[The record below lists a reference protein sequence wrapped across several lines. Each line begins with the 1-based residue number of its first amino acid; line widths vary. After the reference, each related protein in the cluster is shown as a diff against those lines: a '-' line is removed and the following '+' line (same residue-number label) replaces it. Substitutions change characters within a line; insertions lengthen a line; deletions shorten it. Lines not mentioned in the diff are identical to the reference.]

1 MSEVTNAGQQVLILL
16 LALGGALGISWV
28 AGLKRVYGS
37 VFGKEGYFARQDQRF
52 DRIEQH
58 QEEAKTRSVE
68 IAKKVDTV
76 ITEQKD
82 MRREVKDIRD
92 GQYSDR
98 ERIARLEGRRD
109 AQLEAAQLANA
120 VGNVANA
127 ITHPREAT
135 PHETPG

>member
-1 MSEVTNAGQQVLILL
+1 MDDITNAAQQVIILV
-16 LALGGALGISWV
+16 LALGGVLGISWV
-28 AGLKRVYGS
+28 AGLKKVYSS

-52 DRIEQH
+52 DRIEKH

-68 IAKKVDTV
+68 IAQKVDTV

-82 MRREVKDIRD
+82 MRREVKDIRE
-92 GQYSDR
+92 GQHLDR

-127 ITHPREAT
+127 ITHPREEPRT
-135 PHETPG
+135 

>member
-1 MSEVTNAGQQVLILL
+1 MNEVANAAQQVIILIL
-16 LALGGALGISWV
+16 AIGGFLGISWM
-28 AGLKRVYGS
+28 AGLKHVYAS
-37 VFGKEGYFARQDQRF
+37 VFGEEGYFKRQDQRF
-52 DRIEQH
+52 ERVEKH

-68 IAKKVDTV
+68 IAQKVDTV

-127 ITHPREAT
+127 ITHPREVPPA
-135 PHETPG
+135 